1 MYVGIDVGGTKTLV
15 AVLNNHGVIVEQT
28 KFPTPKIY
36 DHFLLELRHTL
47 AHFEHQDFKAGAIAV
62 PGRIDRQRELVV
74 GLANVPSWGKNLRV
88 QHDVEKICA
97 CPMAIENDAKLG
109 ALSEAMLLK
118 DTYSKVLYVTVSTGI
133 GIGLVLSGYIDPNI
147 GDGGGK
153 AITMVRG
160 GKYVP
165 WESYASGHA
174 IVDRYGKR
182 AEDIHDKETWTKI
195 CKDLAPG
202 LIELIA
208 ITEPEVIVI
217 GGSVGTYFDR
227 YGAILAQ
234 ELKKFHMQFVK
245 LPKLRGAARAE
256 TAVVYGCYDYAKQ
269 VYPHAAAHR

>member
-1 MYVGIDVGGTKTLV
+1 
-15 AVLNNHGVIVEQT
+15 
-28 KFPTPKIY
+28 
-36 DHFLLELRHTL
+36 
-47 AHFEHQDFKAGAIAV
+47 
-62 PGRIDRQRELVV
+62 
-74 GLANVPSWGKNLRV
+74 
-88 QHDVEKICA
+88 
-97 CPMAIENDAKLG
+97 
-109 ALSEAMLLK
+109 
-118 DTYSKVLYVTVSTGI
+118 VTISTGI

-153 AITMVRG
+153 AITMARN

-165 WESYASGHA
+165 WESYAGGHA
-174 IVDRYGKR
+174 IVERYGKR

-208 ITEPEVIVI
+208 IAEPEVIVI

-227 YGAILAQ
+227 YGAILSA
-234 ELKKFHMQFVK
+234 ELKKFHMQFVQ